1 MRYKKSAYVIYE
13 WPPSAEIGALMNQ
26 LLITY
31 PGKART
37 YPIGETKGH
46 SMLYVIELSDSLE
59 NSHLKPAIK
68 VCVEVIF
75 THNIFVL
82 IL

>member
-1 MRYKKSAYVIYE
+1 
-13 WPPSAEIGALMNQ
+13 MNQ

-75 THNIFVL
+75 THNIMQGLCFDFMTL
-82 IL
+82 AELGMSRKN

>member
-1 MRYKKSAYVIYE
+1 MLWGIKKSAYVIYE

-68 VCVEVIF
+68 VF
-75 THNIFVL
+75 AL
-82 IL
+82 Y